1 MKKVFLI
8 IFITLFL
15 SFCNKDGEWEDPTKP
30 KKGTSGEQCSLLYL
44 YCESQKQSC
53 LLDGVGDC
61 GYKYY
66 VCVTNLVIGC
76 VKDQK

>member
-1 MKKVFLI
+1 MRKKILLI
-8 IFITLFL
+8 AVILFL
-15 SFCNKDGEWEDPTKP
+15 CFCNKDGEWEDPTKP
-30 KKGTSGEQCSLLYL
+30 KKGTSGEQCTLLYI

-53 LLDGVGDC
+53 FTDSGGDC

-66 VCVTNLVIGC
+66 MCISNLVVGC